1 MVRHKLRQTNKNKQ
15 TSQKKKK
22 KVFAVGRRRPLEHGA
37 QTGKPCGQSGRRP
50 SQGTERGGSGE
61 GQMASSSGGQKNPL
75 MSIHGMKDNGGAA
88 EQGPCR
94 RKQEPGTIYMQPCAL
109 WPLDAAQEAAGASLA
124 PTRQLGKPT
133 TSSRFGCLLLRTGE
147 F

>member
-1 MVRHKLRQTNKNKQ
+1 MWTERTEAKPGHGARGVGGGADGFIVGGAEKPFDVYSRHERQRRSSGTRTMSAKKRE
-15 TSQKKKK
+15 KKKK
-22 KVFAVGRRRPLEHGA
+22 KR
-37 QTGKPCGQSGRRP
+37 
-50 SQGTERGGSGE
+50 
-61 GQMASSSGGQKNPL
+61 
-75 MSIHGMKDNGGAA
+75 
-88 EQGPCR
+88 
-94 RKQEPGTIYMQPCAL
+94 EPGTIYMQPCAL

>member
-1 MVRHKLRQTNKNKQ
+1 M
-15 TSQKKKK
+15 
-22 KVFAVGRRRPLEHGA
+22 FAVGRRRLLKHGA

-50 SQGTERGGSGE
+50 SQGTECGGSGE

-75 MSIHGMKDNGGAA
+75 MSIHGIKDNGGAA

-94 RKQEPGTIYMQPCAL
+94 RISKKKKKKQEPGTIYMQPCVL

-133 TSSRFGCLLLRTGE
+133 ATSRIGCLWRRKRASFSSSTGKE
-147 F
+147 SRSHI